1 MFFFSYLRDAFAK
14 FDTNGSGRISE
25 NEFVQ
30 AWYYLRLEG
39 DNQTILDAFQNVDV
53 DGSGFIE
60 MVEFQN
66 AIKAEVCL
74 GITSKYFSC
83 SKHYQYA
90 CFS

>member
-1 MFFFSYLRDAFAK
+1 LRDAFAK

-25 NEFVQ
+25 NEFLQ

-39 DNQTILDAFQNVDV
+39 DNQTIADAFQAVDA

-66 AIKAEVCL
+66 AIKAEVSNIFML
-74 GITSKYFSC
+74 TWIYFFLNW
-83 SKHYQYA
+83 YA
-90 CFS
+90 